1 MELHCLAMCIY
12 ELVHIIYMYM
22 YMYVER
28 FAIHIHILVDV
39 HNRHNSSLFID
50 KNTLIL

>member
-22 YMYVER
+22 YVER
-28 FAIHIHILVDV
+28 FAIHIHIPVDV
-39 HNRHNSSLFID
+39 HNRRNSSLFID